1 MCMEKLSVKL
11 RKRTLQSDVETLYLD
26 YYHKGKRTYESL
38 SLYLSPDKKDKM
50 KNKDTLAFAERIRA
64 KREEEFRNDIFGFQE
79 KSQHVSLIGV
89 YNAYITTRE
98 DKNSKYYYRRMFDF
112 FGEDRLVK
120 QISTYNCQQYK
131 QYLLTQLSNNGATT
145 YFTAFKSLLTF
156 AQNKGVIQINPAKE
170 IKSSKIEVV
179 KNYLTTDEIKALAAT
194 PYPNTMY
201 KDYYR
206 AFLFAC
212 FTGLRISDLRAL
224 QWEQIQQF
232 GEFTRIIFKQ
242 KKTKGQEYIDI
253 NEQAVSILG
262 ERGKGRVFN
271 IPYYNKNEHIRQ
283 WARKAGI
290 SKHITFHSSRHTFA
304 VMMLNCDVDL
314 YTVSKLLGHRS
325 IQTTQVYAKV
335 VDKRKQ
341 EAIKRIPKLI

>member
-1 MCMEKLSVKL
+1 MEKLSVKL
-11 RKRTLQSDVETLYLD
+11 RKRTLQSGVETLYLD

-38 SLYLSPDKKDKM
+38 SLYLSPDKKDRM

-64 KREEEFRNDIFGFQE
+64 KREEEFRSDIFGFQE

-89 YNAYITTRE
+89 YNAYITTIE
-98 DKNSKYYYRRMFDF
+98 DKNRKYYYRRMFDF
-112 FGEDRLVK
+112 FGEDKLVK

-131 QYLLTQLSNNGATT
+131 QYLLTQLSNNRATT

-156 AQNKGVIQINPAKE
+156 AQNKGVIQINPAQE

-179 KNYLTTDEIKALAAT
+179 KNYLTTDEIKALTTT

-201 KDYYR
+201 KNYYR

-232 GEFTRIIFKQ
+232 GEFTRIVFKQ
-242 KKTKGQEYIDI
+242 KKNKGQEYIDI

-262 ERGKGRVFN
+262 ERGKGHVFDL
-271 IPYYNKNEHIRQ
+271 PDYNKNEHIRQ
-283 WARKAGI
+283 WARKARI
-290 SKHITFHSSRHTFA
+290 TKHITFHSSSHNKIF
-304 VMMLNCDVDL
+304 
-314 YTVSKLLGHRS
+314 Y
-325 IQTTQVYAKV
+325 
-335 VDKRKQ
+335 
-341 EAIKRIPKLI
+341 